1 MKDQVYLYPVWV
13 RLWHLFNLIMFL
25 GLIFTGISLQY
36 SNVNFELVDFN
47 VAVTW
52 HNVSGILLTIGY
64 AFYLIG
70 NRFTSNGNYYQFKLK
85 NLYKRVKKQFIYYSF
100 GIFRKMDPPYPISKK
115 RKFNPLQK
123 LSYVM
128 VMYFLMPIV
137 IISGFGLFFP
147 GTLPERILGLSGIHF
162 FDLVHIITGFALSIF
177 MIVHVY
183 FCTIG
188 KTPVANF
195 KSMINGWH

>member
-13 RLWHLFNLIMFL
+13 RLWHLLNLIMFL
-25 GLIFTGISLQY
+25 GLIYTGLSLQY

-85 NLYKRVKKQFIYYSF
+85 GLYKRVRKQFIYYSF

-147 GTLPERILGLSGIHF
+147 GTLPDKILGLSGIHF
-162 FDLVHIITGFALSIF
+162 FDLVHISTGFALSIF

>member
-1 MKDQVYLYPVWV
+1 MKDQVYLYPLWV
-13 RLWHLFNLIMFL
+13 RLWHLFNLLMFL
-25 GLIFTGISLQY
+25 GLIFTGLSLQY
-36 SNVNFELVDFN
+36 VSSDFTLVPFN
-47 VAVTW
+47 VSVTL
-52 HNVSGILLTIGY
+52 HNITGILLSIGFV
-64 AFYLIG
+64 FYLIG

-85 NLYKRVKKQFIYYSF
+85 GLLKRVIKQFRYYSL
-100 GIFRKMDPPYPISKK
+100 GIFKKENPPYPISKK

-137 IISGFGLFFP
+137 IITGFGLFFP
-147 GTLPERILGLSGIHF
+147 EILPTKILGLSGIHF
-162 FDLVHIITGFALSIF
+162 FDLVHIATGFALSIF
-177 MIVHVY
+177 MVVHVY

-188 KTPVANF
+188 KTPTANF

>member
-1 MKDQVYLYPVWV
+1 MKDQVYLYPLWV
-13 RLWHLFNLIMFL
+13 RLWHFYNLIMFL
-25 GLIFTGISLQY
+25 TLIFTGLSLQY
-36 SNVNFELVDFN
+36 SSVEFELINFN

-52 HNVSGILLTIGY
+52 HNVSGILLTAGY
-64 AFYLIG
+64 CFYLIG

-85 NLYKRVKKQFIYYSF
+85 GLIKRVKKQFIYYSF
-100 GIFRKMDPPYPISKK
+100 GIFRKENPPYPISKK

-123 LSYVM
+123 LSYVI
-128 VMYFLMPIV
+128 VMYFLMPLV

-147 GTLPERILGLSGIHF
+147 DILPNKMLGLSGIHF

-188 KTPVANF
+188 KTPTANF